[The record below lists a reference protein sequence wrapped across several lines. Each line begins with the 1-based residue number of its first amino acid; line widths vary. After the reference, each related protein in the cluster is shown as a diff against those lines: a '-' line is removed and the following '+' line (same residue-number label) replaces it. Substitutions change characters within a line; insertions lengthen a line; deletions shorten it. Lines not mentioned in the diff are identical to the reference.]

1 MHYFSYLGRDS
12 WNDGTFVS
20 MRVMP
25 CSSAAAAN
33 THSPGSVLLGLDN
46 TALYTIQRQE
56 YKQICHRPFVGVLI
70 SVIPAINLK
79 GLIIMKPTLRESLYL
94 QIH

>member
-1 MHYFSYLGRDS
+1 MTD
-12 WNDGTFVS
+12 NDDEDREKESGDYEAGEQEKAQLATQLYQGHVNDF
-20 MRVMP
+20 
-25 CSSAAAAN
+25 
-33 THSPGSVLLGLDN
+33 